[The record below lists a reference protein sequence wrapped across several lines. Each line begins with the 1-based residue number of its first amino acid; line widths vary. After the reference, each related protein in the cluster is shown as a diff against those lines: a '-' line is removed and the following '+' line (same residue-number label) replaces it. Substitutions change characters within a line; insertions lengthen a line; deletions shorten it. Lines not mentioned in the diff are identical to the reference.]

1 MESEVQVIRLKHMVV
16 PDDPATL
23 CDLLAVHSGLSKSRI
38 KKAMTCGAAW
48 KARPGAK
55 LRRVRRA
62 TTRVQSGDRVALYY
76 DESILNRIPPA
87 ARCIRDL
94 RAYSIW
100 FKPANL
106 MTQGSLFGDHA
117 SLIRQVEHFFAPR
130 RKAYPVHR
138 LDRETSGLLLVAH
151 TTGAAARLSRMFASR
166 KIQKTYRAWVLG
178 DLRSQGATGTIDRP
192 LDKRRAVTQYEHLL
206 YDAPSNRSLVQVI
219 LVTGRRHQIR
229 RHFDAIGHP
238 VMGDPRYGSGNKNE
252 SGLQL
257 IAYGL
262 SFVCPIGNGTVSET
276 LDGTNANAKNF
287 EIL

>member
-1 MESEVQVIRLKHMVV
+1 MQVIRLKHIVV

-23 CDLLAVHSGLSKSRI
+23 CDLLAVHSGLSKSRV
-38 KKAMTCGAAW
+38 KKAMTCGAVW

-62 TTRVQSGDRVALYY
+62 TTRVQSGDCVALYY
-76 DESILNRIPPA
+76 DASILNRIPPA

-117 SLIRQVEHFFAPR
+117 SLIRQAELFFAPR

-151 TTGAAARLSRMFASR
+151 TSKAAARLSRMFASR

-178 DLRSQGATGTIDRP
+178 DLRSQGATGTIDRQ
-192 LDKRRAVTQYEHLL
+192 LDKRRAVTQYEHLT
-206 YDAPSNRSLVQVI
+206 YDAPSNRSLVQVTP
-219 LVTGRRHQIR
+219 VTGRRHQIR

-262 SFVCPIGNGTVSET
+262 SFDCPLGNGPVSVT
-276 LDGTNANAKNF
+276 LDGTNANARNF
-287 EIL
+287 EIF